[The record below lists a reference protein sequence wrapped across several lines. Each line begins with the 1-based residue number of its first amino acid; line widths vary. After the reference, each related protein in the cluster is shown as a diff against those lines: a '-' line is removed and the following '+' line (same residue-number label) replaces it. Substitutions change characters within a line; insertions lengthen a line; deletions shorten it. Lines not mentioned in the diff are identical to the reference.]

1 MRGEVMS
8 QGTTQI
14 SANISKNTKERM
26 ERYAREYGVKKAFLI
41 ESALQHHLNVLDEVP
56 SDVVIPP
63 SILVTSVTLHDQ
75 WPGSLHLDWQSFST
89 LSHPAIPAL

>member
-1 MRGEVMS
+1 MS

-63 SILVTSVTLHDQ
+63 SILLTRESGDKV
-75 WPGSLHLDWQSFST
+75 LD
-89 LSHPAIPAL
+89 AIENPPSPTVALNEILADSK